1 MAAAARSPFRSA
13 TEFREVMDRA
23 LTVLSTDEKMGS
35 RIHAGAIATRV
46 ELTDL
51 SLVVNMRPADRG
63 EDGVLV
69 WDWTDEV
76 DWAPATRMTMSSE
89 VANRCL
95 QGAET
100 VATAMARGRIRAAGD
115 VRGALAMLPAIQPLF
130 ERYRA
135 MVTEEYPHLAA

>member
-1 MAAAARSPFRSA
+1 MGAAAPSPFRSA
-13 TEFREVMDRA
+13 AEFREVMDRA
-23 LTVLSTDEKMGS
+23 LTVVSTDEAMGP
-35 RIHAGAIATRV
+35 RVRDEAIATRV

-51 SLVVNMRPADRG
+51 ALVVNIRPAEPSAVGFLTWEWSD
-63 EDGVLV
+63 D
-69 WDWTDEV
+69 V
-76 DWAPATRMTMSSE
+76 DWPPATRMTMSSE

-95 QGAET
+95 QGAEA

-135 MVTEEYPHLAA
+135 MIAEDYPHLAA